1 MKTMADPMDALRSM
15 QQALIDGTPL
25 YLGNVGG
32 DYQGRLDQY
41 PNGDRRY
48 LFAKIVNGKAIA
60 LVIFAT
66 EESINGV
73 DCYSV
78 GYAVDEKYRRRGL
91 AVEAF
96 QTGVV
101 ELVKE
106 LRKTG
111 LKRFYV
117 DAVIDVTNE
126 PSIKFAQKLFAE
138 PGQKIHERESERPAL
153 HFKRLVS
160 I

>member
-1 MKTMADPMDALRSM
+1 MKSIADPMDALRSM
-15 QQALIDGTPL
+15 QQALNDGTSL
-25 YLGNVGG
+25 HLGNIGG
-32 DYQGRLDQY
+32 DYQGRLDEY

-48 LFAKIVNGKAIA
+48 LFAKIVKGEAISIA
-60 LVIFAT
+60 IFAT
-66 EESINGV
+66 EEPIDGV

-78 GYAVDEKYRRRGL
+78 GYAVNENYRRRGL

-101 ELVKE
+101 ELAKE
-106 LRKTG
+106 LHKIG

-126 PSIKFAQKLFAE
+126 PSIKFAQKLFSEA
-138 PGQKIHERESERPAL
+138 GQKILESESGRPAL
-153 HFKRLVS
+153 HFKRLVG